1 MKKEY
6 IEPATEV
13 VAIAPCTL
21 IAESPGQTDLPI
33 NPNDPPVGD
42 DDGNYV
48 KGDRGG
54 DWDMDW

>member
-21 IAESPGQTDLPI
+21 MQGSQTNMDIDPTK
-33 NPNDPPVGD
+33 PPVTD